1 MYGVGQNPQRK
12 RGWLVIIGVVI
23 LVLVLGGLFF
33 AFYTLVLKKDDEP
46 TPQVTATMIQIV
58 SPISSVTAA
67 PTASP
72 TAEPLPTLTP
82 TLAPTD
88 TPLPSPTLRPPPEVI
103 TVGVRAR
110 INISEG
116 VSLNLRDQPTLSGS
130 TVITQLVAG
139 REVDVID
146 APEDVGDLRWWKVDG
161 GAGRVGWVVEA
172 YGGETWL
179 VPVSWTDQ
187 VAPLETPAPAATPT
201 LTATLAAP
209 TAAPVVTSTATPT
222 LAPAATPEAAPTA
235 TQVVTGTA
243 TATPEG
249 GIPSPTVGG
258 RAQVSTRYQ
267 FINLRQDPGLAGET
281 IGQLANGMVVNILEG
296 PEVLDDLRWWKVEDD
311 AGNVGWAAE
320 RVPGEV
326 LLVPLP

>member
-1 MYGVGQNPQRK
+1 MYGVGQNSQRK
-12 RGWLVIIGVVI
+12 RGWLVIIGVMI

-33 AFYTLVLKKDDEP
+33 AFYTLVLKRDEEP
-46 TPQVTATMIQIV
+46 TPQVTATMIQVV
-58 SPISSVTAA
+58 SPISSATSA

-72 TAEPLPTLTP
+72 TSRPLPTLTP
-82 TLAPTD
+82 TLPPTD
-88 TPLPSPTLRPPPEVI
+88 TPRPSPTLRPPPEVI

-110 INISEG
+110 VNISEG
-116 VSLNLRDQPTLSGS
+116 LSLNLRDQPTLSGS

-146 APEDVGDLRWWKVDG
+146 EPEDVGDLRWWKVDG

-179 VPVSWTDQ
+179 VPVGWSDQ
-187 VAPLETPAPAATPT
+187 MAPLETPVPAATPT

-209 TAAPVVTSTATPT
+209 TEVPTEAPVITPTATT
-222 LAPAATPEAAPTA
+222 AAAPTA
-235 TQVVTGTA
+235 TLVVTGTA
-243 TATPEG
+243 TPTPEG

-258 RAQVSTRYQ
+258 RARVTTQYQ
-267 FINLRQDPGLAGET
+267 FINLRQDPGLAGEN
-281 IGQLANGMVVNILEG
+281 IGQLADGTIVNILEG
-296 PEVLDDLRWWKVEDD
+296 PETIDDLRWWKIEDD

-326 LLVPLP
+326 LLVPVP